1 MRIAIVASNFNEEIT
16 NSLINGALRCYKNS
30 YNKELNSDYIYK
42 VPGAFEI
49 PSFINRLLKSDNI
62 KFDAIVT
69 LGCVIK
75 GETAHFEYIS
85 KTVTDEIMNL
95 SIHNNQNIPVLY
107 GVLTTFNYQQAL
119 VRTKE
124 GKSNKGYEVM
134 DSAIYMINEF
144 SSLNK

>member
-1 MRIAIVASNFNEEIT
+1 MRIAIVASNFNDEIT
-16 NSLINGALRCYKNS
+16 NSLIDGALRCYKNT

-49 PSFINRLLKSDNI
+49 PSFINRLLELDKI
-62 KFDAIVT
+62 KFDAVVA

-95 SIHNNQNIPVLY
+95 SISNIQNIPILY

-119 VRTKE
+119 ARTKND
-124 GKSNKGYEVM
+124 KSNKGYEVM
-134 DSAIYMINEF
+134 DSAIYMINKF

>member
-1 MRIAIVASNFNEEIT
+1 MKIAIVASNFNEEIT
-16 NSLINGALRCYKNS
+16 SSLINGALRCYKDV
-30 YNKELNSDYIYK
+30 YNNELNSDYIYK

-49 PSFINRLLKSDNI
+49 PSFINRLLDNI
-62 KFDAIVT
+62 KVDAVVT

-95 SIHNNQNIPVLY
+95 SIHNNQNIPVIY
-107 GVLTTFNYQQAL
+107 GVLTTLDYQQAL
-119 VRTKE
+119 ARTKQD
-124 GKSNKGYEVM
+124 KSNKGYEVM
-134 DSAIYMINEF
+134 DSAIYMINQF

>member
-16 NSLINGALRCYKNS
+16 SSLISGALRCYKDV
-30 YNKELNSDYIYK
+30 YNNELNSDYIYR

-49 PSFINRLLKSDNI
+49 PSFINRLLDNI
-62 KFDAIVT
+62 KVDAVVT

-95 SIHNNQNIPVLY
+95 SIHNNQNIPVIY
-107 GVLTTFNYQQAL
+107 GVLTTLDYQQAL
-119 VRTKE
+119 ARTKQD
-124 GKSNKGYEVM
+124 KSNKGYEVM
-134 DSAIYMINEF
+134 DSAIYMINQF

>member
-16 NSLINGALRCYKNS
+16 SSLINGALRCYKDV
-30 YNKELNSDYIYK
+30 YNNELNSDYIYK

-49 PSFINRLLKSDNI
+49 PSFINRLLDNI
-62 KFDAIVT
+62 KVDAVVT

-85 KTVTDEIMNL
+85 KTVTDQIMNL
-95 SIHNNQNIPVLY
+95 SIHNNQNIPVIY
-107 GVLTTFNYQQAL
+107 GVLTTLDYQQAL
-119 VRTKE
+119 ARTKQD
-124 GKSNKGYEVM
+124 KSNKGYEVM
-134 DSAIYMINEF
+134 DSAIYMINQF

>member
-16 NSLINGALRCYKNS
+16 SSLINGALRCYKDV
-30 YNKELNSDYIYK
+30 YNNELNSDYIYK

-49 PSFINRLLKSDNI
+49 PSFINRLLDNI
-62 KFDAIVT
+62 KVDAVVT

-95 SIHNNQNIPVLY
+95 SIHNNQNIPVIY
-107 GVLTTFNYQQAL
+107 GVLTTLDYQQAL
-119 VRTKE
+119 ARTKQD
-124 GKSNKGYEVM
+124 KSNKGYEVM
-134 DSAIYMINEF
+134 DSAIYMINQF

>member
-30 YNKELNSDYIYK
+30 YNKELNSNYIYK

-49 PSFINRLLKSDNI
+49 PSFINRLLKLDNI

-119 VRTKE
+119 ARTKE

>member
-16 NSLINGALRCYKNS
+16 SSLINGALRCYKDV
-30 YNKELNSDYIYK
+30 YNNELNSDYIYR

-49 PSFINRLLKSDNI
+49 PSFINRLLDNI
-62 KFDAIVT
+62 KVDAVVT

-95 SIHNNQNIPVLY
+95 SIHNNQNIPVIY
-107 GVLTTFNYQQAL
+107 GVLTTLDYQQAL
-119 VRTKE
+119 ARTKQD
-124 GKSNKGYEVM
+124 KSNKGYEVM
-134 DSAIYMINEF
+134 DSAIYMINQF

>member
-1 MRIAIVASNFNEEIT
+1 MKIAIVASNFNEEIT
-16 NSLINGALRCYKNS
+16 SSLINGALRCYKDV
-30 YNKELNSDYIYK
+30 YNNELNSDYIYR

-49 PSFINRLLKSDNI
+49 PSFINRLLDNI
-62 KFDAIVT
+62 KVDAVVT

-95 SIHNNQNIPVLY
+95 SIHNNQNIPVIY
-107 GVLTTFNYQQAL
+107 GVLTTLDYQQAL
-119 VRTKE
+119 ARTKQD
-124 GKSNKGYEVM
+124 KSNKGYEVM
-134 DSAIYMINEF
+134 DSAIYMINQF

>member
-16 NSLINGALRCYKNS
+16 SSLINGALRCYKDV
-30 YNKELNSDYIYK
+30 YNNEFNSDYIYK

-49 PSFINRLLKSDNI
+49 PSFINRLLDNI
-62 KFDAIVT
+62 KVDAVVT

-95 SIHNNQNIPVLY
+95 SIHNNQNIPVIY
-107 GVLTTFNYQQAL
+107 GVLTTLDYQQAL
-119 VRTKE
+119 ARTKQD
-124 GKSNKGYEVM
+124 KSNKGYEVM
-134 DSAIYMINEF
+134 DSAIYMINQF